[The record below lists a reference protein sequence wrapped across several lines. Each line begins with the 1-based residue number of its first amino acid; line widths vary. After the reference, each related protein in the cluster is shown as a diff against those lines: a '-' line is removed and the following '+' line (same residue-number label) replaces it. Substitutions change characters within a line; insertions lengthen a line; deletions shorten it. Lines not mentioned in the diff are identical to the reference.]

1 MWSSSMQGGKFQ
13 VNREAVN
20 LILFGDLTGI
30 KDNSLNLV
38 LTGETCSGC
47 HRLTPFT
54 ECPLLWSVPR
64 FIPARLPL
72 AVTLTGLSLSLVVE
86 SANCCDCFGLWQ
98 DWQERCHRESL
109 CGLQQHRSGAA
120 ALVRHVGQ
128 PSAAHCTVAHLTA
141 RGGGRCHAGSQEV
154 N

>member
-1 MWSSSMQGGKFQ
+1 MWSSVMQGCEFQ
-13 VNREAVN
+13 VNVEVMN
-20 LILFGDLTGI
+20 LNKFGRLTRS
-30 KDNSLNLV
+30 KDEFEFAYGWGNLYLPTSHPWSLNCLCPCRDSS
-38 LTGETCSGC
+38 LPAF
-47 HRLTPFT
+47 PF
-54 ECPLLWSVPR
+54 
-64 FIPARLPL
+64 
-72 AVTLTGLSLSLVVE
+72 LSFSLVFLCLLVE

-109 CGLQQHRSGAA
+109 CGLQQHWSGAA

-128 PSAAHCTVAHLTA
+128 PQAAHCTVAHLAA